1 MTYASQSLRMPPG
14 TLREF
19 GFVVGVA
26 PGRPTGRGLM
36 RCEND
41 TWLFTAMGMA
51 GHEPPNDLAG
61 MCAFAEAF
69 APAHALAAVRAAQPM
84 GEVARHRLA
93 SSQWR
98 QYDKMRRFP
107 TAYWSSATRIS
118 DSVVA
123 WGQPHRPGCCPREQM
138 ALSLGFHIVLACF
151 GVAIPTMI
159 FLMHRRG
166 IVGDDPT
173 ALRLARRW
181 ANVSALLFAIG
192 AIGLRTMSRTSRLL
206 PKCHVPQFH
215 RASMATRRDP
225 LTGPRQPVSGGPAS
239 RDTVPDL
246 SQYIWGST
254 RTKDGDGDGQKGH
267 CLPAR

>member
-1 MTYASQSLRMPPG
+1 MPPG

-26 PGRPTGRGLM
+26 PGRPTGLGRM

-107 TAYWSSATRIS
+107 DGLLVVGDAYQRFGGGLGA
-118 DSVVA
+118 A
-123 WGQPHRPGCCPREQM
+123 APPCPAHM
-138 ALSLGFHIVLACF
+138 AVLGF
-151 GVAIPTMI
+151 PTMI
-159 FLMHRRG
+159 FLMHRHG
-166 IVGDDPT
+166 IVGDDP
-173 ALRLARRW
+173 REQRWPCRW
-181 ANVSALLFAIG
+181 AKVSALLFAIG
-192 AIGLRTMSRTSRLL
+192 AIGLRITLAHKPTLAEVSCPS
-206 PKCHVPQFH
+206 VPPGQHGNPPRSADWSSPAGVGRAGVLRHRPRFVAVHLGFH
-215 RASMATRRDP
+215 PYEGR
-225 LTGPRQPVSGGPAS
+225 
-239 RDTVPDL
+239 
-246 SQYIWGST
+246 
-254 RTKDGDGDGQKGH
+254 
-267 CLPAR
+267 

>member
-1 MTYASQSLRMPPG
+1 LTYASQSLRMPPG

-107 TAYWSSATRIS
+107 
-118 DSVVA
+118 DGLLV
-123 WGQPHRPGCCPREQM
+123 
-138 ALSLGFHIVLACF
+138 
-151 GVAIPTMI
+151 
-159 FLMHRRG
+159 
-166 IVGDDPT
+166 VGD
-173 ALRLARRW
+173 AYQRFGGGL
-181 ANVSALLFAIG
+181 G
-192 AIGLRTMSRTSRLL
+192 AAAPPGL
-206 PKCHVPQFH
+206 
-215 RASMATRRDP
+215 
-225 LTGPRQPVSGGPAS
+225 
-239 RDTVPDL
+239 
-246 SQYIWGST
+246 
-254 RTKDGDGDGQKGH
+254 
-267 CLPAR
+267 LPARTDGPVAGFSHCAGLLWGGYSDDDLPDAPPRHRR

>member
-1 MTYASQSLRMPPG
+1 MPPG

-26 PGRPTGRGLM
+26 PGRPTGLGRM

-107 TAYWSSATRIS
+107 
-118 DSVVA
+118 DGLLV
-123 WGQPHRPGCCPREQM
+123 
-138 ALSLGFHIVLACF
+138 
-151 GVAIPTMI
+151 
-159 FLMHRRG
+159 
-166 IVGDDPT
+166 VGD
-173 ALRLARRW
+173 AYQRFGGGL
-181 ANVSALLFAIG
+181 G
-192 AIGLRTMSRTSRLL
+192 AAAPPSL
-206 PKCHVPQFH
+206 
-215 RASMATRRDP
+215 
-225 LTGPRQPVSGGPAS
+225 
-239 RDTVPDL
+239 
-246 SQYIWGST
+246 
-254 RTKDGDGDGQKGH
+254 
-267 CLPAR
+267 LPARTDGPVAGFSHCAGLLWGGFSDDDLPDAPPRHRR